1 MLIQRLS
8 RGTLFPSAFAVS
20 FSLSYYTRT
29 NSVRSISKYRLT
41 TLDASSLANNLVTP
55 YSQTDRRS
63 VNSSKD
69 NSPS

>member
-1 MLIQRLS
+1 MAYTPPES
-8 RGTLFPSAFAVS
+8 KPAPVFTLFLVAV
-20 FSLSYYTRT
+20 LKTGT
-29 NSVRSISKYRLT
+29 NSVRSISKYRLI

>member
-1 MLIQRLS
+1 MAYTPPES
-8 RGTLFPSAFAVS
+8 KPAPVFPLFLVAVLKS
-20 FSLSYYTRT
+20 T